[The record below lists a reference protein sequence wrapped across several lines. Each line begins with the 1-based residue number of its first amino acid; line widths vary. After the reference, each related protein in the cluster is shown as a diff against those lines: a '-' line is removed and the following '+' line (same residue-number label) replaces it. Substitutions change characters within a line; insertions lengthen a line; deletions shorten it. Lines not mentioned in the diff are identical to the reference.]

1 VEILSGDQHSSVAGN
16 NVEEVVDLLL
26 VVHGYLRLALVASV
40 IQNKKKIDQWHEKYL
55 NEGFIKKYESGG
67 NSMEA
72 APVFTFKTT
81 EFRYSKLLKTE
92 HIKKYHNTLNFTNNK
107 TT

>member
-40 IQNKKKIDQWHEKYL
+40 IQNKKKID
-55 NEGFIKKYESGG
+55 
-67 NSMEA
+67 
-72 APVFTFKTT
+72 
-81 EFRYSKLLKTE
+81 
-92 HIKKYHNTLNFTNNK
+92 
-107 TT
+107 